1 MCFSVEIVRDLK
13 ALAIEFDSKID
24 KRAFEELNK
33 NNIADPKTYKIPG
46 DDNRIFPNV
55 YSPVIVKSGGGRI
68 IYPMRYRIR
77 PHDSKQEVPSKY
89 NMYNARLDALEH
101 RATWKSL
108 FGKNHG
114 LVPFKRFFEWVKVEG
129 GKKKLGVFTPIEKEV
144 MWAPCL
150 TETWS
155 DGKEKLVTFAIITD
169 DPPNEVREA
178 GHDRCP
184 IFLGR
189 DMIDS
194 WLTPEGKAKNDLL
207 ELLTHKEPV
216 KYSFSLV

>member
-13 ALAIEFDSKID
+13 ALAKEFDSKID

-33 NNIADPKTYKIPG
+33 NYIADPKTYKIPG

-55 YSPVIVKSGGGRI
+55 YSPVIVKSGGDRI

-77 PHDSKQEVPSKY
+77 PHDSKEEVPSKY

-129 GKKKLGVFTPIEKEV
+129 GKKKLGVFAPTEKEI

-169 DPPNEVREA
+169 DPPDEVREA

-194 WLTPEGKAKNDLL
+194 WLSPQGKAKNDLL